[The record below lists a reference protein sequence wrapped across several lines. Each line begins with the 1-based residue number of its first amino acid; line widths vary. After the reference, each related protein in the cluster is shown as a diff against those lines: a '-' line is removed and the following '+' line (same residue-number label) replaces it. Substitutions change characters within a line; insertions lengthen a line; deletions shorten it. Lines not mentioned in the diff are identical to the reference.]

1 MTIKNTAVATSFLLA
16 MGLSSIGF
24 AETKTVDVD
33 GVAVE
38 CITAAA
44 AEAMSDEDKSKLTMP
59 ICEDLQK
66 QE

>member
-24 AETKTVDVD
+24 AETKTIDID

-44 AEAMSDEDKSKLTMP
+44 VEAMTEEDKSKLTMP